1 MSLDFLKET
10 PEFKDL
16 VRAVSSLP
24 KTLEGQALLF
34 GEQDRPRLSISGLT
48 EAAVPYLFVQLALA
62 GPRRVVFIR
71 PSARPL
77 SGFEDQA
84 RFFLQKLGSTKT
96 VRSFPALS
104 ENPAPD
110 AAPSLEAAAT
120 RMRYF
125 YDLQNRPPV
134 LFQ

>member
-24 KTLEGQALLF
+24 KTPEGQALLF
-34 GEQDRPRLSISGLT
+34 GEEDRPRLSISGLT
-48 EAAVPYLFVQLALA
+48 EAAVPYLFVQLALT

-84 RFFLQKLGSTKT
+84 RFFPPEPRLDENRPELSRALGESRPGRRP
-96 VRSFPALS
+96 VPGVGGH
-104 ENPAPD
+104 PD
-110 AAPSLEAAAT
+110 A
-120 RMRYF
+120 
-125 YDLQNRPPV
+125 
-134 LFQ
+134 LFL